1 MAERDLLVGALIQ
14 EVLGPR
20 ANASEMLPPDQDPRD
35 EYITGALAPHAA
47 LSDETDSGTELVG
60 EEDIAADDQA
70 DPGEDV
76 YAPVADLAALPSPTL
91 DPRSRAASIGLSFAI
106 DVSGTTTIDL
116 CCTWARYRRGE
127 GGGWVRDLR
136 GEIRQAVNCS
146 STQRFTPAGD
156 PGVRIDV
163 RSRQQDDRLRVSVF
177 LVNVTQCQGDRPT
190 TEEHVFQ
197 PQIRIHCTEG
207 TKLVPLEEVRS
218 GADQE
223 EAVLA
228 FLYRNCQSYAR
239 GHLCAALWRSV
250 DPERPHPALPSPEF
264 APFHWTDGASLFDA
278 ATVARFS
285 PADARTEL
293 VPVFQIS
300 APDSRWRVAEHA
312 PVLDPE
318 QLSELWDASQLRSAL
333 EPLAN
338 GYEDWIDSQQS
349 AIGGLPAD
357 QQPLAEAQLAQC
369 RSAAARIRAGI
380 DVLTSDDD
388 ARLAFCFANKTIAL
402 QSRWTK
408 GRVNPWWP
416 FQLAFQLLNLSALRD
431 PSHDDRDIC
440 DLLWFPTGGGKTEAY
455 LGLAAFTLALRRL
468 RAVRRGTPLAGGGVT
483 VLSRYTLRLLTI
495 QQFRRALAL
504 ITACEVLRTQQ
515 FGTARGWRPRKS
527 VDKTDGLWGEGRF
540 SVGLWAGGN
549 VTPNHLHDFS
559 YRDPQGRI
567 INVYGALTDLEGRG
581 DSEGEPAQVLH
592 CPSCRAMLAIPPE
605 GYQRGET
612 ATLHFVLGDVPSGA
626 QTPTAERLSHAPFVV
641 SQATLVREANPQFAT
656 LSVEFTVQDHVVP
669 DQVDSWFNEH
679 VQRQLPSGTW
689 LVPARPARPGYFVRV
704 MDWGRRR
711 TEKPF
716 DFEIYCPN
724 PRCELNHD
732 IHWSEETPG
741 GTWTALEAFRSAE
754 GTSSHCPIPAWT
766 VDEQVYHRCPSMLV
780 ATVDKFARLSFES
793 RAGALFGNV
802 DRYSTPLGYYRTW
815 APPRGPATGLPAE
828 PERDAPNTPHV
839 AVERFAPPDLILQDE
854 LHLIDGPLG
863 SMVGIYE
870 SAIDLLSSA
879 GDATRLIRPKYIA
892 STATVR
898 RAREQV
904 LAVFLRRLA
913 VFPPTGMEINDSFF
927 ARTEPVHPLDAAHR
941 GRLYVG
947 VCAPG
952 RGAQT
957 PIVRIW
963 SRLLQHLQDRR
974 TAGVPDAELD
984 PFWTL
989 VGYFNAI
996 RELAGGVSLARQ
1008 DIPQRID
1015 SMAQQTGTPPR
1026 VLDEHEPIELSSRA
1040 GSMTLPGLLAQ
1051 LEHELGGGQEPVN
1064 IAVATSMFGTGVD
1077 VLRLGLMIVHG
1088 QPKMTSSYIQATGR
1102 VGRATGGMVVT
1113 FFRAARPRDLS
1124 HYEYFTTYHGSLY
1137 RFVEPVTVYPFAP
1150 RARDR
1155 ALGPVSVALLRQA
1168 SQIAGTVVN
1177 ERWRLQQRLER
1188 NSGVWACR
1196 AHEMEMARQDA
1207 DVTIIPGQM
1216 EQRAQGQP
1224 PGRQPAPAVTANH
1237 ASSELDRWQQVAA
1250 VASGQLLY
1258 YEPTMVNPPSRS
1270 VVLGDLAHL
1279 VARMGVVYE
1288 DAPNSLREVEST
1300 ITIQGWRM

>member
-1 MAERDLLVGALIQ
+1 MSERDLLVGGLVQ
-14 EVLGPR
+14 DVLGPR
-20 ANASEMLPPDQDPRD
+20 GGPREMLPPDQDPRD
-35 EYITGALAPHAA
+35 EYITGVLAPHTAMSA
-47 LSDETDSGTELVG
+47 ETDSGSELVG
-60 EEDIAADDQA
+60 EEDYAGDDQA

-76 YAPVADLAALPSPTL
+76 YAPAAGISALPSPTL

-106 DVSGTTTIDL
+106 DLSDNTTIDL
-116 CCTWARYRRGE
+116 CCTWARYVRGE
-127 GGGWVRDLR
+127 GGGWVRNPH
-136 GEIRQAVNCS
+136 GEIRQEVDCS
-146 STQRFTPAGD
+146 SVCRFAAASD

-163 RSRQQDDRLRVSVF
+163 RSRLQDNRLRVSVF
-177 LVNVTQCQGDRPT
+177 LVNITPCRGDRPT

-197 PQIRIHCTEG
+197 PQIRVRCCACTR
-207 TKLVPLEEVRS
+207 LVPLEEVRS
-218 GADQE
+218 GADE
-223 EAVLA
+223 EERVLA

-239 GHLCAALWRSV
+239 GHLCAAVWRAV
-250 DPERPHPALPSPEF
+250 DPERPHPSLPSPAF
-264 APFHWTDGASLFDA
+264 APFQWADGANLFDA
-278 ATVARFS
+278 GTVSQFS

-300 APDSRWRVAEHA
+300 APDSRWRGPGDA
-312 PVLDPE
+312 PILDPE
-318 QLSELWDASQLRSAL
+318 QLAELWDAHQLRSAL
-333 EPLAN
+333 EPLVA
-338 GYEDWIDSQQS
+338 GYHNWIDVQQS
-349 AIGGLPAD
+349 TIPSLAPE
-357 QQPLAEAQLAQC
+357 QQSLAQAQLAQC
-369 RSAAARIRAGI
+369 RSIAGRIQAGI

-388 ARLAFCFANKTIAL
+388 SRLAFCFANKAIAK
-402 QSRWTK
+402 QSQWTK

-416 FQLAFQLLNLSALRD
+416 FQLAFQLLNLSGVQDA
-431 PSHDDRDIC
+431 SHTDREIC

-468 RAVRRGTPLAGGGVT
+468 RAARGGTPLTGGGMA

-504 ITACEVLRTQQ
+504 IAACEVLRIQQ
-515 FGTARGWRPRKS
+515 HGLVRGWRPRQC
-527 VDKTDGLWGEGRF
+527 TDNTDALWGNGRF
-540 SVGLWAGGN
+540 AVGLWAGGN

-567 INVYGALTDLEGRG
+567 VNVYGAITDLEGRG

-612 ATLHFVLGDVPSGA
+612 AMLHFVLGDVPSGA
-626 QTPTAERLSHAPFVV
+626 PAPSAQQLSRAPFDV
-641 SQATLVREANPQFAT
+641 SQVTLVRESNPQFAT
-656 LSVEFTVQDHVVP
+656 LSLEFTVQDHVGP

-679 VQRQLPSGTW
+679 VRQQLAGGMW
-689 LVPARPARPGYFVRV
+689 LVPARPARPGYFIRV
-704 MDWGRRR
+704 MNWGRRL

-716 DFEIYCPN
+716 EFEIYCPN
-724 PRCELNHD
+724 PRCELNQG

-741 GTWTALEAFRSAE
+741 GRWDVLDAFRLAD
-754 GTSSHCPIPAWT
+754 GRSSHCPIPAWT

-780 ATVDKFARLSFES
+780 ATVDKFARLPFDG

-802 DRYSTPLGYYRTW
+802 DRYSSPLGFYRTW
-815 APPRGPATGLPAE
+815 AAPRGPTTGLPAG
-828 PERDAPNTPHV
+828 PERDPPNTPHV
-839 AVERFAPPDLILQDE
+839 PVERFAPPELVLQDE

-870 SAIDLLSSA
+870 SAIDMLSSVSD
-879 GDATRLIRPKYIA
+879 GQRQRRPKYIA

-904 LAVFLRRLA
+904 QAVFVRKLA
-913 VFPPTGMEINDSFF
+913 IFPPTGIEINDSYF
-927 ARTEPVHPLDAAHR
+927 ARTNPVHPLDASHR

-974 TAGVPDAELD
+974 TAGAPDVELD

-1015 SMAQQTGTPPR
+1015 SMAQQTGTMARPI
-1026 VLDEHEPIELSSRA
+1026 DEDEPMELSSRA
-1040 GSMTLPGLLAQ
+1040 GSLTLPGLLAQ
-1051 LEHELGGGQEPVN
+1051 LENGLGSSQQAVN
-1064 IAVATSMFGTGVD
+1064 LAVATSMFGTGVD

-1102 VGRATGGMVVT
+1102 VGRASGGLVVT

-1168 SQIAGTVVN
+1168 SQIAGTVVH
-1177 ERWRLQQRLER
+1177 ERWRLQQRLDR
-1188 NSGVWACR
+1188 NSGTWACR
-1196 AHEMEMARQDA
+1196 AHEMATARQNP
-1207 DVTIIPGQM
+1207 DVIIIPDQL

-1224 PGRQPAPAVTANH
+1224 AGRQPTASATASH
-1237 ASSELDRWQQVAA
+1237 ASSELDRWQQIAA
-1250 VASGQLLY
+1250 VSAGQLLY
-1258 YEPTMVNPPSRS
+1258 YEPTMVNPPSRP

-1279 VARMGVVYE
+1279 VAQTGVVYE

-1300 ITIQGWRM
+1300 ITIRGWR